1 MRGECGQGDALLFD
15 QPLEQPLT
23 RKCCMSIQIPDN
35 ITFDQAAS
43 VPLGLATV
51 VCGLWSHH
59 AQASSLDFP
68 APWEEGGATKFAG
81 KPAVIVGGS
90 GSVGQYGKIGRA
102 HV

>member
-1 MRGECGQGDALLFD
+1 M
-15 QPLEQPLT
+15 P
-23 RKCCMSIQIPDN
+23 IQIPDN

-59 AQASSLDFP
+59 AEASSLDFP

-90 GSVGQYGKIGRA
+90 GSVGQYGTLGHHLAFYGIRSHGLCR
-102 HV
+102 